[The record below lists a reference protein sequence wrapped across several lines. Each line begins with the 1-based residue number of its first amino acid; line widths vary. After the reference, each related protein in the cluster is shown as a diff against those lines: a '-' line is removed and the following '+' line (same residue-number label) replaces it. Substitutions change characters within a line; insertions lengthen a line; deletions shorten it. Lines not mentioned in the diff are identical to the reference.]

1 MPVSTLRDETGMTI
15 RFLRAAM
22 NAETVRAAATS
33 HRPQKNET
41 PH

>member
-1 MPVSTLRDETGMTI
+1 MPASTLQYETFYMT
-15 RFLRAAM
+15 RFLRTAM
-22 NAETVRAAATS
+22 NADTVQAAATS